1 MFLEKRD
8 VFDILIFIIMKTGF
22 QYVNSYSKVSDRTMF
37 YGRNNHSRKIRSI
50 IKFNRKPKSCPLSK
64 YLELKKYNSLPKIGI
79 SINTM

>member
-8 VFDILIFIIMKTGF
+8 VFDILIFIIMKTDF

-37 YGRNNHSRKIRSI
+37 YGRNNHTKKIRSI

-64 YLELKKYNSLPKIGI
+64 YLELKYNSLSKIGI